1 MRILFVCLGNIC
13 RSPMAEGIMKSLAR
27 KNNLDWYID
36 SAATESYHIGAMPDR
51 RAIATCKRH
60 GIDIDDQRAR
70 KLTANDLE
78 AFDLIY
84 ALADEVMQEIRHD
97 HKAAAGNRKLQ
108 LLLDEL
114 FPGEQRSVPDPY
126 YGNEEGFEP
135 VFQLIK
141 KGCEAVLHKYGTAGK
156 QG

>member
-60 GIDIDDQRAR
+60 GISIDDQRAR
-70 KLTANDLE
+70 KLTADDFE
-78 AFDLIY
+78 AFDLVY
-84 ALADEVMQEIRHD
+84 ALADEVMQEIRRD
-97 HKAAAGNRKLQ
+97 HREAADNKKLQ
-108 LLLDEL
+108 LFLDEL

-126 YGNEEGFEP
+126 YGKEEGFEP

-141 KGCEAVLHKYGTAGK
+141 KGCEAVLHKYGTAGER
-156 QG
+156 G